1 MASSFEIHARHHWS
15 FQLVLMG
22 SRLQLEGCRDGEEPL
37 RCSTLAK
44 SAALASQAEAVGECQ
59 LLISRMDGVEGGGL
73 QSAAQG
79 LVDQPV
85 SYTHLRAHET

>member
-37 RCSTLAK
+37 
-44 SAALASQAEAVGECQ
+44 
-59 LLISRMDGVEGGGL
+59 LLSLI
-73 QSAAQG
+73 
-79 LVDQPV
+79 
-85 SYTHLRAHET
+85 HI

>member
-37 RCSTLAK
+37 RCSTLAG
-44 SAALASQAEAVGECQ
+44 APGHAPGH
-59 LLISRMDGVEGGGL
+59 G
-73 QSAAQG
+73 
-79 LVDQPV
+79 P
-85 SYTHLRAHET
+85 